1 MTAAIE
7 AFGLGSAPLTAAA
20 ITAAVEALTVFLS
33 GIVGLQLIADQVN
46 ASALTEDQVAMS
58 GLTDDQIH

>member
-33 GIVGLQLIADQVN
+33 GIVGLQLIADQIN
-46 ASALTEDQVAMS
+46 ASSLKNDQIQMA
-58 GLTDDQIH
+58 TIINDQIH